1 MGDRSVIITWE
12 YDSAFIYQMEYAT
25 RWSNDWTNRPLVEA
39 QVITGQES
47 FDGLV
52 AGETYKFHMRAI
64 GKVEEGQNYYSTT
77 EWSEYSH
84 PILVTLGPPPAP
96 DSLGVSSKTETSVIL
111 SYGPVSGA
119 TYQVQYRKTTPD
131 DSGSWQLYDS
141 DETVTG
147 SLFQVEGLDSG
158 TEYDFQVRAVGD
170 GSKYK
175 AAASPWSETLVV
187 RTNGYAALVP
197 APPLL
202 RQCKAHH
209 TSPRVTDTDD
219 HTFANGATHNAR
231 LEIWGNAVTNPLR
244 EGYPNYCVQGRF
256 VSEVT
261 PGVDTAQWSGSI
273 KHTVSSITWEE
284 AFNWQNINPGAFYA
298 LYDSDPPEAG
308 ARPVRIA
315 IHDCTSPC
323 RGGTIQTTAYFIPR
337 KYIKTASAYVNGF
350 HTATVNGVSH
360 TLTTD
365 GSVDATPAGHSNI
378 VLYWVNVGLEI
389 AEDLAPQ
396 PVQPIVDWLQQAAS

>member
-131 DSGSWQLYDS
+131 DSGSWDPYPS
-141 DETVTG
+141 AMPVTG
-147 SLFQVEGLDSG
+147 STFQVDGLEEG
-158 TEYDFQVRAVGD
+158 TEYDFQVRAMGD
-170 GSKYK
+170 GSRWTNE
-175 AAASPWSETLVV
+175 AGPWSSTLVV
-187 RTNGYAALVP
+187 RTVGYTTLPPP
-197 APPLL
+197 APILK
-202 RQCKAHH
+202 QCWNHVTDA
-209 TSPRVTDTDD
+209 PRAIDTDD
-219 HTFANGATHNAR
+219 HTFPSGSSHSAR
-231 LEIWGNAVTNPLR
+231 VEMYGNAVINPLSR
-244 EGYPNYCVQGRF
+244 GYPDYCVQVRYITR
-256 VSEVT
+256 ST
-261 PGVDTAQWSGSI
+261 PGADTITWQGEI
-273 KHTVSSITWEE
+273 RNTISSITWEE
-284 AFNWQNINPGAFYA
+284 ARNWRNWTPSRFYA
-298 LYDSDPPEAG
+298 LYTSDPPASG
-308 ARPVRIA
+308 ASA
-315 IHDCTSPC
+315 DLTTTYTCSQC
-323 RGGTIQTTAYFIPR
+323 KEGTIQTGIHVIPR
-337 KYIKTASAYVNGF
+337 KYIKTSSAYVTAR
-350 HTATVNGVSH
+350 HTVTENGVDH
-360 TLTTD
+360 TLTTSTKD
-365 GSVDATPAGHSNI
+365 DATQGDGP
-378 VLYWVNVGLEI
+378 YWENVALEI
-389 AEDLAPQ
+389 AEDLLPEQ
-396 PVQPIVDWLQQAAS
+396 FQPIIEWLKQSVNR